1 MNSFISLIFAAAIAI
16 GMTACSN
23 ADENSVD
30 NIAKSDKSGIKT
42 SYVQTDKEGAKLSS
56 FLTPLESSLAYQ
68 RTTMLFDDLSNAEHR
83 VAIGMIT
90 YPREELILKYEDW
103 KKSRPE
109 MMTEE
114 EFSNIISSCETYSEP
129 FVMIDGSRYRGFTL
143 TKEFLDL
150 EIRYDGQTYSSRA
163 DFLDKITEKLKKDG
177 KSSNEIASII
187 LDTKLVL
194 NSLYDGTFEER
205 YTIETVDGAEK
216 IRQIGSDGS
225 TNSLVIRK
233 ENVTPVI
240 NYAGSS
246 FKDDESFLNYV
257 SESLKEYGYDDAGI
271 RENIECVKINL
282 NAIRSNSYIELPDYT
297 WHFGDEEPYSGSLF
311 GDLRSKWEITPENAK
326 KLKTCTDEI
335 VMYDQ
340 ELATTFVA
348 EVTTPSNYDKTK
360 TYPILF
366 MIDSVWRMNDH
377 ARLREAM
384 EKGESAPVILV
395 SLGFNYNIDNT
406 SDMVR
411 FQTLINNR
419 LKLVDFITDNLMP
432 TICEKYNVDCQNSTL
447 FGHSMGG
454 VFAHAALFTSDQ
466 QGSNQPF
473 GSYIIA
479 SPVFWQLYTNNNE
492 IYKLDPETA
501 MNEYGY
507 FDRNKTLD
515 KKVFIFGGRLEDS
528 DYLEQYGK
536 YDSTVTG
543 ITKLEERLKAH
554 GVDLYS
560 KLYESHHYQ
569 YVSDMLLEYLKAYYP
584 NNK

>member
-1 MNSFISLIFAAAIAI
+1 MKRYISLITAAVIAI

-23 ADENSVD
+23 ADEKSAD

-42 SYVQTDKEGAKLSS
+42 SYVQTDKEGTKLSS
-56 FLTPLESSLAYQ
+56 FLTPLESALVYQ
-68 RTTMLFDDLSNAEHR
+68 RKTALFDDLSNAEHR
-83 VAIGMIT
+83 VAVGMIT
-90 YPREELILKYEDW
+90 YPREELLLRYEDR
-103 KKSRPE
+103 KKTRPD
-109 MMTEE
+109 MFTEE
-114 EFSNIISSCETYSEP
+114 EYSRIIKDCKTYSEP
-129 FVMIDGSRYRGFTL
+129 FVMIDGSRYRDFTL
-143 TKEFLDL
+143 TKDSLDL
-150 EIRYDGQTYSSRA
+150 EIRYDCQTYSSRE

-177 KSSNEIASII
+177 KTDEEIASII

-194 NSLYDGTFEER
+194 NSLYDGTFDSS
-205 YTIETVDGAEK
+205 YTVETVDGAEK
-216 IRQIGSDGS
+216 IRQNGSDGY
-225 TNSLVIRK
+225 TDSLVIRK
-233 ENVTPVI
+233 EDVTPVI
-240 NYAGSS
+240 NYADRS
-246 FKDDESFLNYV
+246 FRDDESFLNYITDCM
-257 SESLKEYGYDDAGI
+257 KEYEYDDADI
-271 RENIECVKINL
+271 KENIECVKIIL
-282 NAIRSNSYIELPDYT
+282 DAIRSNSYVELPDYT
-297 WHFGDEEPYSGSLF
+297 WHFGDEELYADSML
-311 GDLRSKWEITPENAK
+311 GDLRSKWEITPENAE
-326 KLKTCTDEI
+326 KLRTCTDEI

-340 ELATTFVA
+340 ELGTTFVA
-348 EVTTPSNYDKTK
+348 EVTTPPNYDSTK
-360 TYPILF
+360 TYPVLF

-377 ARLREAM
+377 AKLREAM

-411 FQTLINNR
+411 FKTLINGR
-419 LKLVDFITDNLMP
+419 LKLVDFITNNLMP
-432 TICEKYNVDCQNSTL
+432 TICDKYNVDCENSTL

-479 SPVFWQLYTNNNE
+479 SPVFWQLYVNNNE
-492 IYKLDPETA
+492 IYKLDPETS

-554 GVDLYS
+554 GLDVYS

-569 YVSDMLLEYLKAYYP
+569 YVSDMLLEYLKAFYP
-584 NNK
+584 KI